1 MPTRY
6 QGTEA
11 EVRALNAFI
20 NLVRA
25 SEAVSVALHRGL
37 AAKRL
42 TSSQFGVLEALHH
55 LGPLCQGD
63 LATKLLR
70 SGASTTSV
78 VEGLEKRGFVVRQR
92 TEEDKR
98 FVRVALTG
106 KGRRLIQ
113 EIFPEHAATV
123 SRLMAVLDPEEQ
135 DELRRLCRK
144 LGKGA
149 DASGDAAARNHFGME
164 VKEGS

>member
-6 QGTEA
+6 RGREE

-25 SEAVSVALHRGL
+25 SEAVLGTLQRGL

-42 TSSQFGVLEALHH
+42 TNSQFGVLEALFH
-55 LGPLCQGD
+55 LGPLCQGE
-63 LATKLLR
+63 LAAKLLR

-78 VEGLEKRGFVVRQR
+78 VEGLEKRGLLVRQR

-106 KGRRLIQ
+106 KGRRLVQ
-113 EIFPEHAATV
+113 ETFPAHAEAVT
-123 SRLMAVLDPEEQ
+123 RLFGVLTDAEQ
-135 DELRRLCRK
+135 GELRRVCRK
-144 LGKGA
+144 LGLGA
-149 DASGDAAARNHFGME
+149 ATA
-164 VKEGS
+164 